1 MISFKN
7 LGYKGYLGNQMFQYA
22 TLKGLA
28 TNRGYWYSVP
38 QREYELNQ
46 CFKISPTLSDEFEK
60 TISEEKF
67 EFDQILFNTCPD
79 NINLDGYFQTE
90 KYFKHIED
98 DIRKDF
104 SFHKEIY
111 DPSIHYM
118 NSMFY
123 GIEVISL
130 HIRRGDYVTDPSFYP
145 LSLDYYIAALE
156 YLPKDIPVLVISNDP
171 EWCRNQFILP
181 SHNYFVISSK
191 NAYIDLCLMS
201 LCDYHIIANSTFS
214 WWGSWLAKSKKTI
227 APKQWFSPTGP
238 LKHYDTKDLY
248 LPEWELI

>member
-22 TLKGLA
+22 TLKGIA

-46 CFKISPTLSDEFEK
+46 CFKIPPTLSDEFEK

-156 YLPKDIPVLVISNDP
+156 YLPKDIPIVFSDDT
-171 EWCRNQFILP
+171 EWCKTVFKKDPFIISPFKDQFSDI
-181 SHNYFVISSK
+181 
-191 NAYIDLCLMS
+191 CLMS
-201 LCDYHIIANSTFS
+201 LCNYHIIANSSFS
-214 WWGSWLAKSKKTI
+214 WWGSWLANSKQTI
-227 APKQWFSPTGP
+227 APKNWFSSKGS
-238 LKHYDTKDLY
+238 LSNWNTKDLY
-248 LPEWELI
+248 LPNWIVL